1 MHFTLEQLGILD
13 SMLSTACYALS
24 AVIVPILLEALF

>member
-13 SMLSTACYALS
+13 SVLSTACYVLS